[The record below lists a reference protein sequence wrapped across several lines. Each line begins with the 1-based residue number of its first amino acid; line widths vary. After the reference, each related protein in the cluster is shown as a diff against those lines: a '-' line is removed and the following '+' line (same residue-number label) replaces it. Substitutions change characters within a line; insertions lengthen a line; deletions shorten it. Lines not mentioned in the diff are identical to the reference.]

1 MIQYIL
7 RRGKMTPKNIYI
19 DCDEVLLD
27 TARTI
32 ADYLLEQYNL
42 VVDKNKY
49 PSDWDLSKSPLGA
62 YQSTVA
68 SFVKTDRFAQIP
80 LMPDAKQGVEALKNQ
95 GYLLSVVTSISG
107 DAEAHQKRER
117 NIHGL
122 FGSTMFER
130 ITCLPMEIDNKGKY
144 YSSVP
149 RGIVVDDAFYNL
161 LTAQRY
167 GHEVILMATDQNPH
181 MQEMARTRN
190 IPIQRSLVSVARYLS
205 DRQR

>member
-1 MIQYIL
+1 
-7 RRGKMTPKNIYI
+7 MTPKNIYI

-32 ADYLLEQYNL
+32 ADYLLEKYHL

-49 PSDWDLSKSPLGA
+49 PSDWDLRESPLGA
-62 YQSTVA
+62 YQNTVA

-80 LMPDAKQGVEALKNQ
+80 LMPEAKQGIEALKNQ

-107 DAEAHQKRER
+107 DTEAHQKREQ
-117 NIHGL
+117 NIHRL
-122 FGSTMFER
+122 FGSTMFEK

-161 LTAQRY
+161 LTAQKF
-167 GHEVILMATDQNPH
+167 GHEVILMATDQNAH
-181 MQEMARTRN
+181 MQEMARQRSIT
-190 IPIQRSLVSVARYLS
+190 IQPSLVSVAKYLR